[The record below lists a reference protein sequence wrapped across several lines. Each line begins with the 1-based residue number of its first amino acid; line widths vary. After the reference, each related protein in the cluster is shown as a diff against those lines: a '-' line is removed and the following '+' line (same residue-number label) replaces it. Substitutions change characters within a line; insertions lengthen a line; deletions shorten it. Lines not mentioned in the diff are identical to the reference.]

1 MRSTDACALLLLEQQ
16 STSVRQALADR
27 GRDRHPRRMTEQP
40 DDPRAR
46 FRQLPEDPI
55 RPEQWVE
62 TQDAEP
68 PVAGDAEPEPAWR
81 AVYFGGGL
89 P

>member
-1 MRSTDACALLLLEQQ
+1 
-16 STSVRQALADR
+16 
-27 GRDRHPRRMTEQP
+27 MTEQP

-46 FRQLPEDPI
+46 FRQLPDDPI